1 MERLNI
7 IPAPVKRRQDRECG
21 VNSQLLDSEVEM
33 TDENKNVNKDYEDS
47 RETYYDLIERG
58 RESLELMIEVA
69 RESEHPRAFEV
80 LSGMIKNISDV
91 NDKLMDLNK
100 KNKEIKQE
108 PKQLENQGTTNNNVF
123 IGSTTDLQR
132 ILRDEE
138 KVIDVTGSEE

>member
-1 MERLNI
+1 M
-7 IPAPVKRRQDRECG
+7 AD
-21 VNSQLLDSEVEM
+21 D
-33 TDENKNVNKDYEDS
+33 KNVSKDYEYS
-47 RETYYDLIERG
+47 RDTYYELIEKG

-100 KNKEIKQE
+100 KNKDIKQE
-108 PKQLENQGTTNNNVF
+108 PKQLEGKTTNNLF

-132 ILRDEE
+132 ILRNEE
-138 KVIDVTGSEE
+138 KVIDVEPDRSEE